1 MPLHT
6 RCTQQQN
13 QGIFLQEI
21 RGEEQSPTQAS
32 CQRELLLGRIY
43 ISIRLHQPGEKKK
56 GTRGGLSCSIGP
68 ERFLSPVKERAQHLK
83 RRRRR
88 KEREKK
94 ERNSNLSLDAGDRQR
109 FLCNRQSS

>member
-56 GTRGGLSCSIGP
+56 AQ
-68 ERFLSPVKERAQHLK
+68 EEAFLVQ
-83 RRRRR
+83 
-88 KEREKK
+88 
-94 ERNSNLSLDAGDRQR
+94 LDQKD
-109 FLCNRQSS
+109 F